1 MVCGL
6 FGDVNITVFDG
17 WLETL
22 GGGERQVLAAAA
34 ALREIGSV
42 TVVSHRPIEWSA
54 VTERAGVDLT
64 DVGYRCVAEK
74 PHLAMEDLASDC
86 GLFVNGTHHSLVRGD
101 GVPSIR
107 FVYFPAQ
114 CPSWRIRV
122 VGRLVRRLGLAIG
135 AAQESTGWYGSERNG
150 TSRYRQSDGIGHI
163 GIRSGGE
170 VRFWLSA
177 MGTGSRAYTITS
189 ANGVPLVT
197 GEAGS
202 DGDFSPSPWVSV
214 PDENGVIVK
223 SDARVSSSVGESR
236 RLGVALGSIEERGA
250 PLRSG
255 FQRFSRRIAPSL
267 GAWSV
272 DDSSERYRQ
281 ALRSYGVVTP
291 NSHYTASWLKRR
303 WGITGP
309 VIEPPV
315 ITQRESLGT
324 KDPLIVSIGRFFAG
338 GHNKKHLEMVQVFRQ
353 LCSAGLI
360 GWRLALVGGVGHR
373 SADKTYLDEVKAAA
387 QGLPIDILPNADE
400 GLVSDLRGRAAIGW
414 HAAGYGESMGR
425 HPERFEHFGM
435 AIAELMAAGAAPVVY
450 DGGGLR
456 EIVEH
461 GHNGFRWRSLDDL
474 SHWTLRLIRNGRGR
488 EEIAAR
494 ARQRVLAWSIAVYK
508 SRILKLASRVIE
520 EGSANKIVD

>member
-1 MVCGL
+1 
-6 FGDVNITVFDG
+6 VNITVFDG

-42 TVVSHRPIEWSA
+42 TVVSHRPIEWSV
-54 VTERAGVDLT
+54 VTDRAGIDLA
-64 DVGYRCVAEK
+64 DVGYRCVAER
-74 PHLAMEDLASDC
+74 PNLTREDLASDC
-86 GLFVNGTHHSLVRGD
+86 SLFLNGTHHSLVRGD
-101 GVPSIR
+101 GIPSIR
-107 FVYFPAQ
+107 FVYFPSQ
-114 CPSWRIRV
+114 CPDWRIRV
-122 VGRLVRRLGLAIG
+122 VGGLVRRLGLSIG
-135 AAQESTGWYGSERNG
+135 AAQESTGWYGAERNG
-150 TSRYRQSDGIGHI
+150 ASRYRQSDGTGHI
-163 GIRSGGE
+163 GVCAGGE

-177 MGTGSRAYTITS
+177 MGANSRAYTITS
-189 ANGVPLVT
+189 AEGVTLAT

-202 DGDFSPSPWVSV
+202 NGDFSPSPWVFV
-214 PDENGVIVK
+214 PDEDGVIVK
-223 SDARVSSSVGESR
+223 SDVLVSPSVGESR
-236 RLGVALGSIEERGA
+236 SLGIALGSIEERGA

-255 FQRFSRRIAPSL
+255 FQRLTRRIAPSL

-272 DDSSERYRQ
+272 DDSSDRYRQ
-281 ALRSYGVVTP
+281 ALRSYDVVTP

-303 WGITGP
+303 WGISGP

-315 ITQRESLGT
+315 ITQSDGPGP

-353 LCSAGLI
+353 LCSAGLG
-360 GWRLALVGGVGHR
+360 GWRLALVGGVGHQ
-373 SADKTYLDEVKAAA
+373 SADKTYFDEVKAAA
-387 QGLPIDILPNADE
+387 QGLPIDIFPDADE

-414 HAAGYGESMGR
+414 HAAGYGESLRR

-461 GHNGFRWRSLDDL
+461 GRSGFRWRSLNDL
-474 SHWTLRLIRNGRGR
+474 SYWTLKLIRNGRER
-488 EEIAAR
+488 EVIATR
-494 ARQRVLAWSIAVYK
+494 ARQRALAWSLSVYQ
-508 SRILKLASRVIE
+508 SRILKLSCQVIE
-520 EGSANKIVD
+520 DRSSSK